1 MSKKKISRSK
11 YLPYDV
17 PAPGQPI
24 ITVDHVSMMFNMAS
38 EQLNSLKEYFI
49 KIMKHQ
55 LFFKKFMALE
65 DITFTV
71 NRGDV
76 YGIVGTNGSGKS
88 TMLKI
93 IAGVLEPSEG
103 MVTVRGTIAPL
114 IELGAGFDMELTAR
128 ENIYLN
134 GALLGYSKK
143 FISDRFEEIVD
154 FAEVRDFL
162 DMPMKNYS
170 SGMVAR
176 VAFAVAT
183 ATIPDILVVDEALS
197 VGDFRFQEK
206 CEKRIQDLV
215 TNHGTTLLF
224 VSHSIDQVERVCEKC
239 LWIERG
245 HLRMKGDVEKV
256 CEYYRHMDEPGWTY
270 DPEKVREERI
280 EQAEQQQDKFFDAD
294 NKKAEENSASD
305 VNTHADDA
313 VSADAPVDNSGDTSQ
328 AAEKVVEDAK

>member
-1 MSKKKISRSK
+1 MSE
-11 YLPYDV
+11 
-17 PAPGQPI
+17 PI
-24 ITVDHVSMMFNMAS
+24 VVINHVSMMFNIAS

-49 KIMKHQ
+49 KLVRRELH
-55 LFFKKFMALE
+55 FKKFMALE
-65 DITFTV
+65 DIDFV
-71 NRGDV
+71 VERGEQ

-88 TMLKI
+88 TLLKI

-103 MVTVRGTIAPL
+103 RVAIGGTIAPL

-134 GALLGYSKK
+134 GAMLGYSKQ
-143 FISDRFEEIVD
+143 FIEDRFEDIVD

-206 CEKRIQDLV
+206 CEKRIGELV
-215 TNHGTTLLF
+215 DEHGTTLLF
-224 VSHSIDQVERVCEKC
+224 VSHSIEQVERVCEKAV
-239 LWIERG
+239 WIEKG
-245 HLRMKGDVEKV
+245 VMRMIGDSQAV
-256 CEYYRHMDEPGWTY
+256 CEAYR
-270 DPEKVREERI
+270 
-280 EQAEQQQDKFFDAD
+280 
-294 NKKAEENSASD
+294 NL
-305 VNTHADDA
+305 
-313 VSADAPVDNSGDTSQ
+313 
-328 AAEKVVEDAK
+328 